1 MNTMISGSGSDVL
14 FLHGGGVSGWM
25 WRPVVAQL
33 AGTVRSIVPDLPGHG
48 TSSSVEYTSHDD
60 AVDRLVALI
69 RDRAQNGVTV
79 VGFSLGAQ
87 LALRLAADHPSLVRA
102 ALIISGETVPAPAQA
117 ATLALLRASAPLAR
131 REWFARLQA
140 KQLGVP
146 ETLLERYIEDSRA
159 MTTDTLVAS
168 VRENIGFTLPEGW
181 RRFAGPAAV
190 VVGARERGLM
200 RKSADLTHE
209 ALPHSSLVVVPDAA
223 HDAPLTRPDRIA
235 DEVRRLL
242 AQAEAGRTGSDAS

>member
-1 MNTMISGSGSDVL
+1 ML

-87 LALRLAADHPSLVRA
+87 LALRLAADYPSLVRA

-181 RRFAGPAAV
+181 RRFTGPAAV